1 MVTSVDTGRVG
12 WNIRPTG
19 LRFKGHFPTAF
30 GLKRGT
36 QKKNENF

>member
-36 QKKNENF
+36 QKKK